1 MASQNILVPYN
12 FTAYDQKALDFVIQ
26 VFAHLKDVE
35 VTLFNTYTPAPEID
49 MRGSPIMENLKSN
62 LQFLS
67 QKIDEQEDGLKAA
80 KQKLVQN
87 GFSEHQVHYIFQPKK
102 KDIATDIIA
111 LVKNQNF
118 NLIVVNR
125 KPGKLSHF
133 FTGNV
138 YSKVINALKDT
149 TVCVVS

>member
-1 MASQNILVPYN
+1 MPSQKILVPYN
-12 FTAYDQKALDFVIQ
+12 FTAYDRKALDFVIQ

-67 QKIDEQEDGLKAA
+67 QKIKEQEDGLKAA
-80 KQKLVQN
+80 KQNLLQN
-87 GFSEHQVHYIFQPKK
+87 GFSEQKVHYIFKPKK

-118 NLIVVNR
+118 NLIVVNH

-133 FTGNV
+133 FTGNI